1 MTIYFNWFGLSGKT
15 RSQELSGLSRE
26 KACLFLPQRTL
37 FDCHPRLGSMKMKE
51 HVWVETDASKPS
63 VRHRA
68 FHSKEIHLHSKPL
81 QVWEALLQTVPWQLQ
96 MNPAIMHAFE
106 RLREK
111 MPCWFSALTLVD
123 DDRLVTICKA
133 VMLSWPTSMVFFF
146 WKHAFRIVLGDRQ
159 IRRSQG
165 IMKSSEQFCLLT
177 FYALSLCSSTV
188 LKISCSDSHCH

>member
-15 RSQELSGLSRE
+15 RPQEHSGLSRE

-37 FDCHPRLGSMKMKE
+37 FDCHTRLGSMKMKE

-68 FHSKEIHLHSKPL
+68 FHSKEIHLRSKPL
-81 QVWEALLQTVPWQLQ
+81 QVWEALLQTVPWELQ

-133 VMLSWPTSMVFFF
+133 VMLSWPTSMVFFLKTCISYCF
-146 WKHAFRIVLGDRQ
+146 M
-159 IRRSQG
+159 RSPDTEIPG

-177 FYALSLCSSTV
+177 FNALSLCSSTV